1 MARAPQFEFPAQM
14 RELAERNV
22 DQARAACDQF
32 MDAARKAQDMI
43 GAMVPENPMTAG
55 MKQVQERTMRFAQ
68 QNMDASFSLAS
79 QLTKAKDFSEMAE
92 IQSRHAQLQ
101 MTAYSTQAQELGR
114 LMADT
119 AQNGQIK
126 G

>member
-1 MARAPQFEFPAQM
+1 
-14 RELAERNV
+14 
-22 DQARAACDQF
+22 
-32 MDAARKAQDMI
+32 
-43 GAMVPENPMTAG
+43 
-55 MKQVQERTMRFAQ
+55 
-68 QNMDASFSLAS
+68 MDASFSLAS